1 MPNFI
6 TNFLHFITSSEL
18 TLPVM
23 LMRLVCSVLAG
34 FFLGLERKLHL
45 QNGVLRTH
53 VLISGSSC
61 MLMIIS
67 IYVPQTY
74 ATGDPSRIAAQIVS
88 GIGFLGGGAILRQGL
103 NIKGL
108 NTAATI
114 WVAAAI
120 GMATGAGLIPLAV
133 VALIICLIIMFL
145 LVKFEQRYFPA
156 EQVKHLELVFKNSR
170 IDLIKLKNEL
180 GSRGIIITNTDF
192 SEEIDADRFHIT
204 FTVKVPNNINTLD
217 LTDNLKSIGKL
228 LKIQMKD

>member
-1 MPNFI
+1 MPEFI

-18 TLPVM
+18 TFPVM
-23 LMRLVCSVLAG
+23 LVRMVCSVLAG

-61 MLMIIS
+61 LLMMIS

-114 WVAAAI
+114 WIASAI
-120 GMATGAGLIPLAV
+120 GMAIGAGLIPLAAV
-133 VALIICLIIMFL
+133 SLAICLMIMFL
-145 LVKFEQRYFPA
+145 LVKFERRYFPA
-156 EQVKHLELVFKNSR
+156 EQVKHLKLIFKNSR

-180 GSRGIIITNTDF
+180 ESRGLIITNTDF
-192 SEEIDADRFHIT
+192 SEEIDEDRFHIT
-204 FTVKVPNNINTLD
+204 FTVKVPNNIDTIN
-217 LTDNLKSIGKL
+217 LTDNLKGIGKL

>member
-1 MPNFI
+1 MPDFI
-6 TNFLHFITSSEL
+6 ANFLNFITSSEL

-23 LMRLVCSVLAG
+23 LVRMVCSVLAG

-61 MLMIIS
+61 LLMMIS

-88 GIGFLGGGAILRQGL
+88 DIGFLGGGAILRQGL

-120 GMATGAGLIPLAV
+120 GMATGAGLIPLAAFSV
-133 VALIICLIIMFL
+133 VICLIIMFV

-156 EQVKHLELVFKNSR
+156 EQVKHLELVFKNSK

-180 GSRGIIITNTDF
+180 DSRGIIITNTDF
-192 SEEIDADRFHIT
+192 SEEIEADRFHIT
-204 FTVKVPNNINTLD
+204 FTVKVPAGIDTID
-217 LTDNLKSIGKL
+217 LTDNLKNIGKL

>member
-1 MPNFI
+1 
-6 TNFLHFITSSEL
+6 
-18 TLPVM
+18 M
-23 LMRLVCSVLAG
+23 LVRMICSVLAG

-61 MLMIIS
+61 LLMMIS

-114 WVAAAI
+114 WIASAI
-120 GMATGAGLIPLAV
+120 GMAIGAGLIPLAAV
-133 VALIICLIIMFL
+133 SLAICLMIMFL
-145 LVKFEQRYFPA
+145 LVKFERRYFPA
-156 EQVKHLELVFKNSR
+156 EQVKHLKLIFKNSR

-180 GSRGIIITNTDF
+180 ESRGLIITNTDF
-192 SEEIDADRFHIT
+192 SEEIDEDRFHIT
-204 FTVKVPNNINTLD
+204 FTVKVPNNIDTIN
-217 LTDNLKSIGKL
+217 LTDNLKGIGKL